1 MHAYRDYLI
10 VLAVAAGGTFLLTFP
25 VRMLAVRI
33 GAIVHPDKRRSHPR
47 PTPTLGGSAMFLA
60 FLAAMAT
67 ASRLGQFGQV
77 FHQNSEPLGVVLGA
91 AAIYIV
97 GLVDDLRDM
106 SAPAKVAGQVLA
118 AMCLYF
124 LGATLY
130 SFKVPFVAGLILLS
144 PSILPL
150 VTAIWVIGM
159 ANAINLIDGLDGLAA
174 GIVAIGSAA
183 LAVYGLRLES
193 LGYLPTA
200 DLGPLVAVITC
211 GVCLGFLPH
220 NFNPARIFMGD
231 AGAMFLGLL
240 MASSTMLVGGRMR
253 DTSGASFFFFGPL
266 LIPLLILSV
275 PIIDTA
281 FAIVRR
287 AVRRQ
292 RVTAPDRSHL
302 HHQLIRLGH
311 GERRAVV
318 ILWAWTALTS
328 ALFLYPSFYPHIQIG
343 RPAVLFGSA
352 ALAVLLYTV
361 FRPEWTRR
369 GAHVRLANG
378 IHGANG
384 NHGDNG
390 KRDGNDANDA
400 NPGNG
405 GRGGNISSGGLA
417 GIAAGEAQVS
427 PVEVVPAD
435 VGFDEA
441 DEAGQSDD
449 SQVGSR
455 LARKNGGMRG

>member
-1 MHAYRDYLI
+1 VHSYRDYLI

-25 VRMLAVRI
+25 VRMLAVRV
-33 GAIVHPDKRRSHPR
+33 GAIVHPDERRSHLR

-67 ASRLGQFGQV
+67 ASRLGGFESV
-77 FHQNSEPLGVVLGA
+77 FHQNSEPLGVVIGA

-97 GLVDDLRDM
+97 GLVDDVRDM

-130 SFKVPFVAGLILLS
+130 SFKLPFVAGLILLT

-150 VTAIWVIGM
+150 VTALWVIGM
-159 ANAINLIDGLDGLAA
+159 ANAVNLIDGLDGLAA

-183 LAVYGLRLES
+183 LAIYALRLES

-200 DLGPLVAVITC
+200 DLGPLVAVIAC

-220 NFNPARIFMGD
+220 NFHPARIFMGD

-240 MASSTMLVGGRMR
+240 MAAATMLVGGRMS
-253 DTSGASFFFFGPL
+253 DTSGASFFFFGPM

-292 RVTAPDRSHL
+292 NVTAPDRGHL

-318 ILWAWTALTS
+318 VLWAWTALTS
-328 ALFLYPSFYPHIQIG
+328 ALFLYPSFYPRVVIG
-343 RPAVLFGSA
+343 RPAVAFGCA
-352 ALAVLLYTV
+352 VLAVLLFTV
-361 FRPEWTRR
+361 FRPEWARR

-378 IHGANG
+378 HGNGHGSANG
-384 NHGDNG
+384 N
-390 KRDGNDANDA
+390 R
-400 NPGNG
+400 GNG
-405 GRGGNISSGGLA
+405 SRGGTAVTTGSAGAAGLGEAAAGAAAAEVLAAGA
-417 GIAAGEAQVS
+417 GIGGSEGEGERESA
-427 PVEVVPAD
+427 
-435 VGFDEA
+435 
-441 DEAGQSDD
+441 
-449 SQVGSR
+449 QVGSR
-455 LARKNGGMRG
+455 FARKNGEMRG

>member
-1 MHAYRDYLI
+1 
-10 VLAVAAGGTFLLTFP
+10 
-25 VRMLAVRI
+25 
-33 GAIVHPDKRRSHPR
+33 
-47 PTPTLGGSAMFLA
+47 
-60 FLAAMAT
+60 
-67 ASRLGQFGQV
+67 
-77 FHQNSEPLGVVLGA
+77 
-91 AAIYIV
+91 
-97 GLVDDLRDM
+97 
-106 SAPAKVAGQVLA
+106 
-118 AMCLYF
+118 MCLYF

-183 LAVYGLRLES
+183 LAIYALRLES

-220 NFNPARIFMGD
+220 NFHPARIFMGD

-240 MASSTMLVGGRMR
+240 MAASTMLVGGRMS
-253 DTSGASFFFFGPL
+253 DTDGASFFFFGPL
-266 LIPLLILSV
+266 LIPVLILSV
-275 PIIDTA
+275 PIIDTV

-292 RVTAPDRSHL
+292 HVTARDLGHV

-328 ALFLYPSFYPHIQIG
+328 ALFLYPSFYPRIAVG

-352 ALAVLLYTV
+352 ALAVLLFTV
-361 FRPEWTRR
+361 FRPEWARR
-369 GAHVRLANG
+369 GTHVRAANG
-378 IHGANG
+378 GHNG
-384 NHGDNG
+384 NGARGRTARHAE
-390 KRDGNDANDA
+390 RDAGAAPMEELPRDLVIGGAG
-400 NPGNG
+400 GNG
-405 GRGGNISSGGLA
+405 EREDA
-417 GIAAGEAQVS
+417 H
-427 PVEVVPAD
+427 
-435 VGFDEA
+435 
-441 DEAGQSDD
+441 
-449 SQVGSR
+449 VGSR
-455 LARKNGGMRG
+455 FAPKNGEMRG